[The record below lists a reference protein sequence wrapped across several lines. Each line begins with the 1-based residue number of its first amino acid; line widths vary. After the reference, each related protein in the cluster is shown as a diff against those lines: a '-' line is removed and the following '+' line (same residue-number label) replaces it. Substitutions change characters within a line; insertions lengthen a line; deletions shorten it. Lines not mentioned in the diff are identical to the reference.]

1 MLKTAIAPAGDNSMA
16 AFDVER
22 LREDF
27 PILSR
32 TVNGKPLVY
41 LDNGASAQKPRQVI
55 EAMTACYEGYYSNVH
70 RGVHT
75 LSQESTEAF
84 EQGREKVASFINAA
98 SSDEVVFTR
107 GTTEAIN
114 LVAGT
119 FGPAFMR
126 EGDEVILSVMEHHSN
141 IIPWQLLRDRL
152 GIVIKV
158 VPIDDAGNFDLEAY
172 KGLLSER
179 TKLVALTHISNALG
193 TIVPVEEV
201 IRLAHSVGAKVLLDG
216 AQAAPHA
223 GIDMQ
228 ALSVDFYAFSGH
240 KLYGPTGIGVLYGR
254 QEILAELPPYQ
265 GGGEMISRVTFEKS
279 TYKAPPH
286 RFEAGTPAIAEVI
299 GLGAAVDYVS
309 AVGVEAIQAHEDGLL
324 AYATELLSDIEGLTI
339 HGQAREKVSILSFTM
354 AGCHAHD
361 IGTVLDQSG
370 IAVRAGHHCAQ
381 PLMDRLGVPAT
392 ARAAFGLYNTRAEV
406 DALAAACH
414 KVKDF
419 FG

>member
-84 EQGREKVASFINAA
+84 EKGREKVASFINAA
-98 SSDEVVFTR
+98 STDEVVFTR

-119 FGPAFMR
+119 FGPAFMK

-141 IIPWQLLRDRL
+141 IIPWQLLRERL

-179 TKLVALTHISNALG
+179 TKMVAVTHISNALG

-216 AQAAPHA
+216 AQAAPHS
-223 GIDMQ
+223 GVDMQ
-228 ALSVDFYAFSGH
+228 ALGVDFYAFSGH

-324 AYATELLSDIEGLTI
+324 AYATERLSEIEGLTI

-406 DALAAACH
+406 DALTAACL